1 MHRYQA
7 AGPAL
12 SAFDYLMD
20 ACHEPCVDSIP
31 LPGQSGRACPLN
43 HCGKISMPRS
53 AGPFVCPGSLA
64 LPALGEGVGPSRSV
78 RVLTLAESALLP
90 FGRKQSLLFLQIGEP
105 LTTCNNLPVTL
116 VKTIETYRMWSS
128 QYVRQVD
135 YLERNFPMSALVKTS
150 KTVLAVAMLSALF
163 ACGQQGGEGGT
174 SGESGSSGMSGSS
187 GASSGSTGSAASSDS
202 GTGNPAVDG
211 ILSGSGSSGSSDS
224 TGSSSGG
231 AASGTSGGGTGGT
244 AGSSQ

>member
-1 MHRYQA
+1 M
-7 AGPAL
+7 
-12 SAFDYLMD
+12 
-20 ACHEPCVDSIP
+20 CPC
-31 LPGQSGRACPLN
+31 
-43 HCGKISMPRS
+43 
-53 AGPFVCPGSLA
+53 SLA

-78 RVLTLAESALLP
+78 RALTLAESGLFP
-90 FGRKQSLLFLQIGEP
+90 FRRKQTLLFLKIGEP
-105 LTTCNNLPVTL
+105 LTTCNNLPMTL

-211 ILSGSGSSGSSDS
+211 ILSGSGNSGSSGSSDPA
-224 TGSSSGG
+224 GSSSGG

-244 AGSSQ
+244 TGSSQ